1 MYCCLT
7 SIQVPFHPCFD
18 DVISSDVKIPKRFS
32 LLLVVVV
39 YDGVI
44 IILMSN
50 DDDDNN
56 NIVVNNKYRRRF
68 LIHPPSL
75 LSIYLFGIMIHR
87 AACNNKLTTII
98 IKKQNCLSCNRGAC
112 IMYHYYIPNYYSKRK
127 N

>member
-7 SIQVPFHPCFD
+7 SIQVPSHPCFD

-32 LLLVVVV
+32 LLLVVVTKNSMV
-39 YDGVI
+39 YYDGVI

-50 DDDDNN
+50 DDDDDNV
-56 NIVVNNKYRRRF
+56 VVNNKYRRF

-87 AACNNKLTTII
+87 ACNNKLTTII
-98 IKKQNCLSCNRGAC
+98 KNR
-112 IMYHYYIPNYYSKRK
+112 IVYRVIVHV
-127 N
+127 

>member
-7 SIQVPFHPCFD
+7 SIQVPSHPCFH

-32 LLLVVVV
+32 LLLVVVTKSSMV
-39 YDGVI
+39 YYDGVI

-50 DDDDNN
+50 DDDDDDNV
-56 NIVVNNKYRRRF
+56 VVNNKYRRF

-75 LSIYLFGIMIHR
+75 LSIYLFEIMIHR

-98 IKKQNCLSCNRGAC
+98 KKTELS
-112 IMYHYYIPNYYSKRK
+112 IV
-127 N
+127 